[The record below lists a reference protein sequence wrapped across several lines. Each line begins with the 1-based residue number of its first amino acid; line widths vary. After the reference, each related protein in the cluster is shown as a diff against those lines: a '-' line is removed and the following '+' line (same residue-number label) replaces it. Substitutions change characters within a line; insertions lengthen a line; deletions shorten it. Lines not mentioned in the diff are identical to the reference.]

1 MVVVAVVVVVV
12 VFVVV
17 VVVVVVVVFFA
28 PTGWLNLFES
38 QPSCEARKNI
48 SLFDIM
54 LELFIVVSDDVN
66 CGFFVCIK
74 LLQQDVGHIIK

>member
-12 VFVVV
+12 VVVV
-17 VVVVVVVVFFA
+17 GGGGVVCFFA